1 MKRIHLVGSVIALAL
16 LAAAIATT
24 GAARASA
31 SQPSDY
37 IVGSISLHSGGGAP
51 ALVTQLDGVSICD
64 KDLSGPGHCS
74 DTALGFVPGEVG
86 TTVWADASSPNFDLL
101 AQRISNG
108 VLGEVGLKVTIAG
121 GGGGPGG
128 LEWAMLGDQVGPN
141 GFDLAGYTI
150 NRIGFRLDALSFDSP
165 GEDFN
170 GDGIWTDYT
179 IEGAFLFEGTIS
191 SRDVCKHGG
200 WQRLRGPGG
209 APFDDQGQCVR
220 LAANGR

>member
-16 LAAAIATT
+16 LAASIATT
-24 GAARASA
+24 AAARAS

-74 DTALGFVPGEVG
+74 DTALGFVPAEVG

-108 VLGEVGLKVTIAG
+108 ALGEVGLKVTIAG

-150 NRIGFRLDALSFDSP
+150 NRIGFRLGALSFDSP

-200 WQRLRGPGG
+200 WQHLRGPGG
-209 APFDDQGQCVR
+209 LPFENQGQCVR